1 MTLESL
7 CLSLLK
13 EQNRTFASAESCT
26 GGLIAKR
33 ITDLPGSSAVFM
45 GGVVSYTNAVKA
57 DVLGVP
63 QVLLNAHGAV
73 SEEVACSMAENV
85 RRLTGAAFGLSTTGV
100 AGPDK
105 DERGNE
111 VGTVFIALATQS
123 GTFCRKMAF
132 GDPGRAAIRERA
144 ADTAFAMLCRAL
156 RGLDP
161 LGEN

>member
-57 DVLGVP
+57 GVLSVP
-63 QVLLNAHGAV
+63 QALLDVHGAV
-73 SEEVACSMAENV
+73 SEEVGRSMAENA
-85 RRLTGAAFGLSTTGV
+85 RRIAGADFGLSTTGV

-111 VGTVFIALATQS
+111 VGTVFISLAS
-123 GTFCRKMAF
+123 PNGTVCREMHY
-132 GDPGRAAIRERA
+132 GSIGREAIRERA
-144 ADTAFAMLCRAL
+144 ADTAFNMLCRAL

-161 LGEN
+161 MGEI